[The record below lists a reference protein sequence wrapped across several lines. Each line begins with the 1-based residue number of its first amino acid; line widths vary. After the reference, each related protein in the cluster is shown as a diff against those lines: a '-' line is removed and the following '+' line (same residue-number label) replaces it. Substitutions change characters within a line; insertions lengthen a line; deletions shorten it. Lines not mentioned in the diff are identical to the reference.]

1 MRKLILAS
9 LMLLGFAG
17 WALAQQ
23 RIVKLNSSQLQGQ
36 GLKADSITVV
46 WDDGEGRHR
55 WSSISLQ
62 GPVKFVTRD
71 VPHPSPESPVRF
83 LTQDGPYRDN
93 LYRTFSREEGEMI
106 LGHQTILI
114 RAGRSAIHYCT
125 ELGLDL
131 KVVTSKDDTVNISE
145 AVSVDQQANFDP
157 RTVDLSGVEE
167 AAAGAEAAGQKDY
180 ARQIWR
186 LARRWQKAAANWP

>member
-1 MRKLILAS
+1 MRKLIVAS
-9 LMLLGFAG
+9 LMLLGSAG
-17 WALAQQ
+17 SALGQH
-23 RIVKLNSSQLQGQ
+23 RIVKLNSIHVQGQ

-62 GPVKFVTRD
+62 GSVKFVTRD

-93 LYRTFSREEGEMI
+93 LYRTFSPEEGDVI

-114 RAGRSAIHYCT
+114 HTGTSAIHYSKD
-125 ELGLDL
+125 LRMDL
-131 KVVTSKDDTVNISE
+131 KVVTSKDDAVSISE
-145 AVSVDQQANFDP
+145 AVSVDQQGNFDP

-167 AAAGAEAAGQKDY
+167 AAARAEAAGQKDS

-186 LARRWQKAAANWP
+186 LVRRWQKA